1 MFDLPNIKLK
11 AVRLLRRVGF
21 RRDWYLIPLSAVI
34 GSMAGVVALGFGW
47 LVEFFE
53 AFFYENMAGPNVR
66 GERLW
71 MLVALPAAGGLAVGL
86 LKKWLRLP
94 MVSHGIPD
102 VMESLARR
110 HGQLKFRSG
119 MSTAIN
125 SALTIG
131 SGGSAGQE
139 GPIVQIGSVLG
150 SLMGQVLRVSHQHM
164 STLVGCGA
172 AGALAAI
179 FNAPIAGVLLVLEV
193 MLRDFSLKTFMPVV
207 VSTVFAVA
215 VFQAAA
221 GNNEA
226 LFNLTHEMQNY
237 TFQIGELVPY
247 LVMGIMI
254 GIVGW
259 SFTKL
264 LFSMEGAWARVKLPA
279 WIKPALGGLALGLM
293 GLGFVWAYPYAVGD
307 YNPPA
312 FFANGYPVIETLL
325 DPAAYGTAGHVT
337 LIFLLTAAAAKLLGT
352 SLTLGSGG
360 AGGIFAPAL
369 FIGAA
374 IGGAFGVGLVA
385 TGIFPDASPATY
397 ALAGMAGML
406 AGSVH
411 CPLTA
416 FILVFEVTRDY
427 KVILPVMLV
436 SITATV
442 VSQLLL
448 RDSIYTLAL
457 REMGIKIGVL
467 SEQAV
472 LHKLTA
478 DQVPLEKAVVV
489 YPGDSVESL
498 LKLAEQYGANDF
510 VVCDSEQHF
519 VGMVTNDDLRIAL
532 LQREAVPLLIVAE
545 MMRSDM
551 PAVDPGETLDLVL
564 DKFADC
570 DVHSLPV
577 IDTDHDQQLMGL
589 ITRNRLMRYYHH
601 ALSQPA

>member
-1 MFDLPNIKLK
+1 MFDLTQNKLK
-11 AVRLLRRVGF
+11 LVRLLRQVGF
-21 RRDWYLIPLSAVI
+21 RRDWYLIPLAALI
-34 GSMAGVVALGFGW
+34 GSTAGVVALGFGW
-47 LVEFFE
+47 LVEYFE
-53 AFFYENMAGPNVR
+53 QIFYENMAGPNVR
-66 GERLW
+66 GENLW
-71 MLVALPAAGGLAVGL
+71 MLVALPAAGGLTVGL
-86 LKKWLRLP
+86 VKRALRAPL
-94 MVSHGIPD
+94 VSHGIPD

-110 HGQLKFRSG
+110 HGQLKFRTG

-150 SLMGQVLRVSHQHM
+150 SLSGQILRVNHQHM

-215 VFQAAA
+215 VFQALA

-226 LFNLTHEMQNY
+226 LFNLTHEMENY
-237 TFQIGELVPY
+237 QFHLSEILPY
-247 LVMGIMI
+247 LVMGIGL
-254 GIVGW
+254 GITGW

-264 LFSMEGAWARVKLPA
+264 LFWMEGMWARVKLPA
-279 WIKPALGGLALGLM
+279 WIKPAIGGALLGVM
-293 GLGFVWAYPYAVGD
+293 GLGFVLVFPYAIGQ

-325 DPAAYGTAGHVT
+325 DPSAYGAGHVT
-337 LIFLLTAAAAKLLGT
+337 LIFLLTAAAAKLIGT

-360 AGGIFAPAL
+360 SGGTFAPSL

-374 IGGAFGVGLVA
+374 IGGAFGVGLEA
-385 TGIFPDASPATY
+385 TGIYGGASPATY

-406 AGSVH
+406 SGSVH

-416 FILVFEVTRDY
+416 FILVFEITRDY

-457 REMGIKIGVL
+457 REMGIKVGMI
-467 SEQAV
+467 SEAAV
-472 LHKLTA
+472 LRKLTA
-478 DQVPLEKAVVV
+478 DQVPLERAVVV
-489 YPGDSVESL
+489 YPGDAVESL
-498 LKLAEQYGANDF
+498 LELAERHGASDF

-577 IDTDHDQQLMGL
+577 IDRDHDRQLMGL
-589 ITRNRLMRYYHH
+589 ITRSRLMRYYHH